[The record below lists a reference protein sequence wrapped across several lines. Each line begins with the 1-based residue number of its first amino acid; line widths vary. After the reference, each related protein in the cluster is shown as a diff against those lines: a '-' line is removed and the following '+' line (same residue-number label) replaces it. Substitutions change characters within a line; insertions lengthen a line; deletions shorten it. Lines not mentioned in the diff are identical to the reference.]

1 MSIFWTIL
9 LILSG
14 FLILGLAVGAAYG
27 RSRPQDPLG
36 PFNGLAYLL
45 GRWYAQTVHQLR
57 IETDSGALDDL
68 SGPLI
73 VVCNHTAGVD
83 PILVSLSLPTRVRW
97 IMADDMRVPWL
108 NWFWNWHGV
117 IFIARNRHGRTG
129 LRTARKHLHAKG
141 VIGIFPEGR
150 IERPAHKL
158 LPFAPGV
165 GVLVKRTGARVL
177 PVVIDGTP
185 QAETAW
191 NAIWTS
197 SNSVVHYHTP
207 IDYSDSDL
215 SAAEIAEDI
224 QRHFQDWTGWP
235 MGTKRARTNA
245 RKANT
250 IQDDSMESEIL
261 SAGDSSLARK
271 LA

>member
-1 MSIFWTIL
+1 MTIFWTIL

-14 FLILGLAVGAAYG
+14 FLILGLAVGTGYG

-36 PFNGLAYLL
+36 PFNGLVYLL

-57 IETDSGALDDL
+57 VQTDPGALDDL

-97 IMADDMRVPWL
+97 LMADDMRVPWM

-129 LRTARKHLHAKG
+129 LRTARKHLHARG

-150 IERPAHKL
+150 IERPAHRL

-185 QAETAW
+185 QADTAW

-207 IDYSDSDL
+207 IDYSESGL

-224 QRHFQDWTGWP
+224 QRHFQNWTGWSV
-235 MGTKRARTNA
+235 GTKGSPRSARFAKPATDMA
-245 RKANT
+245 A
-250 IQDDSMESEIL
+250 ESL
-261 SAGDSSLARK
+261 PVSSDGSK
-271 LA
+271 LTRRMA